1 MAEKKERTYRAGPLR
16 VRVTTEPREERPLK
30 PRLTRERIVEAAMRV
45 MSEQGYD
52 ALSMRSLA
60 RALDTAPAS
69 LYAHVASREEVDQL
83 VVDRISHLL
92 PVPEPDPEH
101 WQDQLRQMMRDAL
114 ALYRAH
120 PGTAR
125 AAMGVIPLGEGGV
138 RAADAMVALC
148 LAGGV
153 TPQAAAW
160 FCDLMALYVGAIA
173 YEDEVWARRE
183 NTTGAGE
190 PPDHDALDQQLTEHF
205 ASLSRERYPYLAVL
219 AAVMASGDGE
229 ERFEFGIDVLVSGLA
244 AASSRY
250 ARPDDAALLAQLP
263 DEVSRRRAGSAGS
276 A

>member
-16 VRVTTEPREERPLK
+16 VRVTTEAREERPVK
-30 PRLTRERIVEAAMRV
+30 PRLTRERIVDAALHV
-45 MSEQGYD
+45 MATDGYD
-52 ALSMRSLA
+52 AVSMRSLA

-69 LYAHVASREEVDQL
+69 LYAHVANREEVDQL
-83 VVDRISHLL
+83 VTDRISLL
-92 PVPEPDPEH
+92 FPVPEPDPEQ
-101 WQDQLRQMMRDAL
+101 WQDQLKQMMRDAL

-120 PGTAR
+120 PGSAR

-148 LAGGV
+148 IAGGV

-173 YEDEVWARRE
+173 YEEEIWSSRDN
-183 NTTGAGE
+183 NTGPGE
-190 PPDHDALDQQLTEHF
+190 APDHEALDQQLTDHF
-205 ASLSRERYPYLAVL
+205 ASLSPERFPFMTVL
-219 AAVMASGDGE
+219 AAVMATGDGE

-250 ARPDDAALLAQLP
+250 RRPDDEELLAQLP
-263 DEVSRRRAGSAGS
+263 VSRRPAG
-276 A
+276 